1 MSHVAVAAHGIVW
14 GRNQGPFRPKLLAT
28 ALKIKKTEV
37 FGSLSGDSSLLDLL
51 LERALLEH
59 CSICAVP
66 S

>member
-37 FGSLSGDSSLLDLL
+37 FGSLSLPPKKDLL
-51 LERALLEH
+51 TVVELLH
-59 CSICAVP
+59 LG
-66 S
+66 